1 MVTTAAA
8 FGQETTA
15 ERIDAL
21 EKRVRTLEAI
31 IVQQSKPANIKPGGP
46 SAASRATSLPEIED
60 KGQMLLQL
68 TKWFA
73 SIKEGQSSTFY
84 YVISYSLLNNYDKPV
99 KAINGS
105 IKFFDPDGA
114 DILELQVNRYAGIEP
129 GREVSF
135 KGFQAIDQ
143 SLLIRLTPKPT
154 IGSVAVKTRCRHARR
169 RLAARGSV
177 ISGFTARVPTL
188 VS

>member
-1 MVTTAAA
+1 MRVALVAFLSMVTTAAA

-21 EKRVRTLEAI
+21 EKRVRALEAI
-31 IVQQSKPANIKPGGP
+31 IVQQSKPANIKPGGFP
-46 SAASRATSLPEIED
+46 AASRATSLPEIED
-60 KGQMLLQL
+60 KDQVLLKL
-68 TKWFA
+68 TKWSA
-73 SIKEGQSSTFY
+73 SIKEGQYSTNY
-84 YVISYSLLNNYDKPV
+84 YVISYSLLNNYDKSV

-129 GREVSF
+129 GKEGSF

-143 SLLIRLTPKPT
+143 SIDSETRLKILAPENVRAQLEIKKIKFRDNTM
-154 IGSVAVKTRCRHARR
+154 IDVK
-169 RLAARGSV
+169 
-177 ISGFTARVPTL
+177 
-188 VS
+188 

>member
-1 MVTTAAA
+1 MRVALVAFLWMVTTAAA

-31 IVQQSKPANIKPGGP
+31 IVQQDKPANMKHGGGP
-46 SAASRATSLPEIED
+46 IDTRVTSLPEIQD

-68 TKWFA
+68 TKWSA
-73 SIKEGQSSTFY
+73 SIKEAQYSSSY
-84 YVISYSLLNNYDKPV
+84 YVISYSLLNNYNKSV

-114 DILELQVNRYAGIEP
+114 DILELEP
-129 GREVSF
+129 
-135 KGFQAIDQ
+135 I
-143 SLLIRLTPKPT
+143 
-154 IGSVAVKTRCRHARR
+154 CRN
-169 RLAARGSV
+169 
-177 ISGFTARVPTL
+177 
-188 VS
+188 